1 MVNVEVHLFNA
12 LRKYAKGGVQWL
24 HVPRRALITEIL
36 SQLEVPEAEVFL
48 ALHNG
53 RNIMRGFGFQSGI
66 DSPPELAEGDRFAF
80 SGAVPFS
87 RGYGSPV
94 V

>member
-1 MVNVEVHLFNA
+1 MVNVQVHLFNA
-12 LRKYAKGGVQWL
+12 LRRYATGGVRWL
-24 HVPRRALITEIL
+24 QVPQQAPITDIL
-36 SQLEVPEAEVFL
+36 AQLQVPEAEVFL

-53 RNIMRGFGFQSGI
+53 RNIMRGFGFQSRI
-66 DSPPELAEGDRFAF
+66 DSPSVLGEGDRLAF
-80 SGAVPFS
+80 SGPVPFS